1 MAWSDRVARWV
12 ARQAARQVAQWRR
25 TGRSEVAWA
34 LRLTAAAVASYVV
47 AVAMFSGTKPLLAP
61 LTALLVVQLTPISLL
76 ASGVDRVLSVVAG
89 VSLAV
94 GFTVVFPLTWW
105 SLGLLI
111 AVSLLVGQ
119 VIRLGPNLVEV
130 PISAMLVVG
139 VGTLGVESAGWQ
151 RLSETLVGAAVG
163 VLFNLLFPPKVTSGA
178 AGDAIGA
185 LADDLAQLLRRAAD
199 ELSTIEPD
207 SVDLTAHTGDWL
219 DSSRLLT
226 YDIPRVGN
234 TLLGA
239 EQSRRL
245 NLRAVG
251 TPDVGPG
258 LRQGLEALEHSA
270 VTVRSMF
277 RSIQDAANDPGWPTG
292 EVAEASTMAIVEF
305 LRDLAAGIGGFGDL
319 VRVEAEP
326 HGPSQAAQIT
336 RVQEARE
343 GLHEA
348 RARINDLLLSDGGPV
363 LTELHFTLI
372 TTVKRLL
379 EELDLDARIR
389 RQLRMRRTAP
399 PLVSRVTRGRPRPR
413 SDG

>member
-1 MAWSDRVARWV
+1 MAWSDRLARWV
-12 ARQAARQVAQWRR
+12 ARQTARQVALWRR
-25 TGRSEVAWA
+25 NGRAEVAWA
-34 LRLTAAAVASYVV
+34 LRLTTAAVASYVV

-111 AVSLLVGQ
+111 AVSLLVGLA
-119 VIRLGPNLVEV
+119 IRLGPNLVEV

-163 VLFNLLFPPKVTSGA
+163 VLSNLLFPPKVTTDE
-178 AGDAIGA
+178 AGEDIAA
-185 LADDLAQLLRRAAD
+185 LADELARLLQRAAD
-199 ELSTIEPD
+199 ELSGREL
-207 SVDLTAHTGDWL
+207 SGDEVSAYATTWL
-219 DSSRLLT
+219 DDSRLLT
-226 YDIPRVGN
+226 YDIPRIGSA
-234 TLLGA
+234 LLRA

-245 NLRAVG
+245 NLRALG

-258 LRQGLEALEHSA
+258 LRQGLEALEHSS

-277 RSIQDAANDPGWPTG
+277 RSIKDAVDDPGWPGG
-292 EVAEASTMAIVEF
+292 EVAAASAVVIAEF
-305 LRDLAAGIGGFGDL
+305 LRDLAGGIGSFGEL
-319 VRVEAEP
+319 VRAEAQP
-326 HGPSQAAQIT
+326 HDLDRTPQVT
-336 RVQEARE
+336 RVREGRE
-343 GLHEA
+343 GLREA
-348 RARINDLLLSDGGPV
+348 RARINDLLLTDSGPV
-363 LTELHFTLI
+363 LTELHFALI

-379 EELDLDARIR
+379 RELDLDERIR
-389 RQLRMRRTAP
+389 RQLRSRPAASPLASRARR
-399 PLVSRVTRGRPRPR
+399 SRRKPDKG
-413 SDG
+413 